1 MTEQSEVQ
9 DAVRDVLTVYSRALA
24 PVGDLASTEYL
35 NGTKTTYAV
44 GDALRELGMVS
55 DPEREVATV
64 DQQERALVLALIAA
78 GLPAATVARRCGYA
92 PATVA
97 RWLAEESA

>member
-1 MTEQSEVQ
+1 MTECGEVQ
-9 DAVRDVLTVYSRALA
+9 TAVRDVLTAYNRAFTSLT
-24 PVGDLASTEYL
+24 DLRDSEYL

-44 GDALRELGMVS
+44 GDALRELGTVP

-64 DQQERALVLALIAA
+64 DQRERALVLALIRA
-78 GLPAATVARRCGYA
+78 GLPAATVARRCRIA

-97 RWLAEESA
+97 RWIAEETP